1 MRALDPAL
9 TMVAPARLWKKT
21 PEQLVD
27 EARQRGIPGVVAD
40 ELGRSGRTIWG
51 RVLELVSAGEPSSTP
66 ARAFFQ
72 LTRDPARSLD
82 AAAQVEIAFVRGVPV
97 SINGVEM
104 PLVEL
109 VQSLETIA
117 GTHGVGRTD
126 VTRPGADGSDAPH
139 HHRGARRPRAGR
151 CARRSSPRRHLRRS
165 CRSAPAIRLQFFRGD
180 CRVVGRQRRRAC

>member
-1 MRALDPAL
+1 MRAIDPAL

-21 PEQLVD
+21 PRQLVD
-27 EARQRGIPGVVAD
+27 EARQRGIPGVVG
-40 ELGRSGRTIWG
+40 EEISRSGRTIWG
-51 RVLELVSAGEPSSTP
+51 RVLELASAREPSSTP

-72 LTRDPARSLD
+72 LTRDPARSPD
-82 AAAQVEIAFVRGVPV
+82 AAAQVEIAFARGVPV

-126 VTRPGADGSDAPH
+126 VTRSGADGNDAPH
-139 HHRGARRPRAGR
+139 HH
-151 CARRSSPRRHLRRS
+151 
-165 CRSAPAIRLQFFRGD
+165 
-180 CRVVGRQRRRAC
+180 